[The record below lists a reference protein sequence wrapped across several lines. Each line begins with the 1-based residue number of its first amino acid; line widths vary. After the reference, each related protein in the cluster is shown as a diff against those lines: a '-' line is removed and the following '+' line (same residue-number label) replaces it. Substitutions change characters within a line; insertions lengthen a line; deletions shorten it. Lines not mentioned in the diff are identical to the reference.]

1 MMRYVRQTIEATF
14 VFVTFVCI
22 VWCLINLIF
31 GQST

>member
-1 MMRYVRQTIEATF
+1 MRDAIKQTIEVTA
-14 VFVTFVCI
+14 VFATFVCI